1 MSAKAWKFEGPAAV
15 PSQAHWYLELVAG
28 IETGFAPHDEISEE
42 QYDAAPPQTKRNID
56 ELVERG
62 VLVASEEA

>member
-1 MSAKAWKFEGPAAV
+1 MEVRGACGGAESGPLV
-15 PSQAHWYLELVAG
+15 PELVAG